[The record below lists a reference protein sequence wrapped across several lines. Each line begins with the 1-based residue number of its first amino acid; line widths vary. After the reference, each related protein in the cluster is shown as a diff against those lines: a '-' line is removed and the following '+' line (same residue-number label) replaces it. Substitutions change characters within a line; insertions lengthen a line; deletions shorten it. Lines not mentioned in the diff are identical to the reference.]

1 MGSAGRAL
9 LDRLEQRDWF
19 ARAGSPPLRPAM
31 FAQSWEH
38 AAGWGS
44 SEVWTNVL
52 IAARNTLAATQLTTP
67 LRHNKWSTL
76 AAQIKPRCAAIVMTQ
91 VRGSPLAAWVGD
103 AALSPGPASE
113 AERQALIDRAV
124 AAPSIPSAGTLV
136 LGNLEWVALH
146 AVIELEVA
154 GEAGFFRRAADWLL
168 DGHYL
173 CGWQGEL
180 STGVPI
186 VY

>member
-1 MGSAGRAL
+1 MGTAGRAL

-52 IAARNTLAATQLTTP
+52 IAARNALAATQLTTP
-67 LRHNKWSTL
+67 LRHNKWNTL
-76 AAQIKPRCAAIVMTQ
+76 AAQIKPRCAALVMNK
-91 VRGSPLAAWVGD
+91 VGGSPLAAWVGD
-103 AALSPGPASE
+103 AALSPGPATA

-124 AAPSIPSAGTLV
+124 AVPSVPGAGTLV
-136 LGNLEWVALH
+136 LGNLEWIVLH

-154 GEAGFFRRAADWLL
+154 GEAGFFRRTADWLL
-168 DGHYL
+168 DGHYV
-173 CGWQGEL
+173 CGWQGDL
-180 STGVPI
+180 TSGVPI